1 MMNKISI
8 GQLNNQRAAQA
19 FCDYLKSKG
28 TKAWI
33 EAKEDTYIIYIE
45 DSLAEDFSCAELR
58 EFLANP
64 SDSKY
69 LDASWTEG
77 VINLKIDNSSPDR
90 NSSLQWKSF
99 LSRSGIMTKLLVL
112 ISVSVTLL
120 TSFGDNIEITRH
132 LLISDITQYQGS
144 LIEVLNGEVWRLVT
158 PIFLH
163 FMVIH
168 ILFNMM
174 WLWDL
179 GGTVERIQSKWF
191 LLFFVL
197 SIGILSNLI
206 QYYSSG
212 PAFGGMS
219 GVVYGLLGY
228 TWIRSFNVQSGYQ
241 LPKSIIGLMLAW
253 LLLGYTGFIGAIGN
267 AAHLSGLILGM
278 SYGFAWNQ
286 YE

>member
-1 MMNKISI
+1 MDKLSI

-19 FCDYLKSKG
+19 FCDYLK
-28 TKAWI
+28 TKNINAWI
-33 EAKEDTYIIYIE
+33 EPKDATYLIYI
-45 DSLAEDFSCAELR
+45 DNLSAEDYSCAELR
-58 EFLANP
+58 EFLTNP

-69 LDASWTEG
+69 LDASWNEG
-77 VINLKIDNSSPDR
+77 VTDLKIKKPLSN
-90 NSSLQWKSF
+90 NEKSLHWKRF
-99 LSRSGIMTKLLVL
+99 LSRSGIMTKLLVI
-112 ISVSVTLL
+112 ISVGLTLI
-120 TSFGDNIEITRH
+120 TSFGDNMEITRH
-132 LLISDITQYQGS
+132 LLISDITQYKGS
-144 LIEVLNGEVWRLVT
+144 LIEVTEGELWRLVT

-179 GGTVERIQSKWF
+179 GGTVERIQSKGF
-191 LLFFVL
+191 LLFFVI

-206 QYYSSG
+206 QYYSNG

-228 TWIRSFNVQSGYQ
+228 TWIRSLNVRSGYQ

-253 LLLGYTGFIGAIGN
+253 LVLGYTGLIGAIGN

-278 SYGFAWNQ
+278 AYGFAWNQ
-286 YE
+286 NE

>member
-1 MMNKISI
+1 MNKLSI

-19 FCDYLKSKG
+19 FCDYLK
-28 TKAWI
+28 TKQVNAWI
-33 EAKEDTYIIYIE
+33 ESTDDTYLIYI
-45 DSLAEDFSCAELR
+45 DDVKAEDFSCTELR

-69 LDASWTEG
+69 LEASWNEG
-77 VINLKIDNSSPDR
+77 VVDLKIDNSSP
-90 NSSLQWKSF
+90 NKNASLYWKNF
-99 LSRSGIMTKLLVL
+99 LSRSGSMTKLLVF

-120 TSFGDNIEITRH
+120 TSFGENIEVTRH
-132 LLISDITQYQGS
+132 FLISDITQYQGH
-144 LIEVLNGEVWRLVT
+144 LAEVANGEVWRLVT

-179 GGTVERIQSKWF
+179 GGTVERIQSKGF
-191 LLFFVL
+191 LLFFVF

-206 QYYSSG
+206 QYYSNG

-228 TWIRSFNVQSGYQ
+228 TWIRSLNVRSGYQ

-253 LLLGYTGFIGAIGN
+253 LVLGYTGLIGAIGN
-267 AAHLSGLILGM
+267 AAHLSGLMLGM
-278 SYGFAWNQ
+278 AYGFAWNQ

>member
-1 MMNKISI
+1 MSKISI
-8 GQLNNQRAAQA
+8 GELNSQRAAQA
-19 FCDYLKSKG
+19 FSDYLK
-28 TKAWI
+28 TKDVKTWI
-33 EAKEDTYIIYIE
+33 ESTDHSYLIYIDDLTVE
-45 DSLAEDFSCAELR
+45 DYACAELR
-58 EFLANP
+58 EFLSNP

-69 LDASWTEG
+69 LDASWNEG
-77 VINLKIDNSSPDR
+77 IINLKLAKTSSDQ
-90 NSSLQWKSF
+90 NTSMNWKGF
-99 LSRSGIMTKLLVL
+99 LSRSGWMTKFLVI
-112 ISVSVTLL
+112 ISVALTLL
-120 TSFGDNIEITRH
+120 TSFGDNIELTRH
-132 LLISDITQYQGS
+132 FLISDITQHQGK
-144 LIEVLNGEVWRLVT
+144 LVEIFNGEIWRLVT

-179 GGTVERIQSKWF
+179 GGTVERIQSKGF

-206 QYYSSG
+206 QYYSNG

-228 TWIRSFNVQSGYQ
+228 TWIRSLKVTSGYQ

-253 LLLGYTGFIGAIGN
+253 LLLGYTGLIGAIGN
-267 AAHLSGLILGM
+267 AAHLSGLMLGM
-278 SYGFAWNQ
+278 AYGFAWNQ

>member
-1 MMNKISI
+1 MKTNNIS
-8 GQLNNQRAAQA
+8 
-19 FCDYLKSKG
+19 
-28 TKAWI
+28 AWI
-33 EAKEDTYIIYIE
+33 EAKDNTYLIYI
-45 DSLAEDFSCAELR
+45 DDLTAEDYSCAELR
-58 EFLANP
+58 DFLSNP

-69 LDASWTEG
+69 LAASWDEG
-77 VINLKIDNSSPDR
+77 VVNLQMDDSS
-90 NSSLQWKSF
+90 SSATSNNHWKTF
-99 LSRSGIMTKLLVL
+99 LSRSGIMTKLLVIL
-112 ISVSVTLL
+112 SISLTLL
-120 TSFGDNIEITRH
+120 TSFGENLEITRYF
-132 LLISDITQYQGS
+132 LIADITQYRGHLS
-144 LIEVLNGEVWRLVT
+144 EVLNGEIWRLVT

-179 GGTVERIQSKWF
+179 GGTVERVQSKGF
-191 LLFFVL
+191 LLFFVI
-197 SIGILSNLI
+197 SIGVLSNLI

-228 TWIRSFNVQSGYQ
+228 TWIRSLNARSSYQ
-241 LPKSIIGLMLAW
+241 LPKSIIGFMLAW
-253 LLLGYTGFIGAIGN
+253 LVLGYTGLIGAIGN

-278 SYGFAWNQ
+278 AYGFAWNR

>member
-1 MMNKISI
+1 MDKISI

-33 EAKEDTYIIYIE
+33 EANEDGYIIYIE
-45 DSLAEDFSCAELR
+45 DPLAEAFSCTELR
-58 EFLANP
+58 EFLINP

-69 LDASWTEG
+69 LEASWNEG
-77 VINLKIDNSSPDR
+77 IVNLKINSTSA
-90 NSSLQWKSF
+90 NTHNNLHWKSF
-99 LSRSGIMTKLLVL
+99 LSRSGLMTKLLVL
-112 ISVSVTLL
+112 ISVSFTLL

-132 LLISDITQYQGS
+132 FMISDITRYQGS
-144 LIEVLNGEVWRLVT
+144 LTEVYNGEIWRLVT

-179 GGTVERIQSKWF
+179 GGTVERIQSKGF

-206 QYYSSG
+206 QYYSNG

-228 TWIRSFNVQSGYQ
+228 TWIRSFNVKSGYQ

-253 LLLGYTGFIGAIGN
+253 LLLGYTGLIGAIGN

-278 SYGFAWNQ
+278 AYGFAWNQ
-286 YE
+286 NE